1 MCVCAFNDHYFY
13 FWQSSTDCREYIDRY
28 FEKEGI
34 RLDWDCINKNPGL
47 RAVAKMCLNS
57 FWGKFGQRSNLP
69 TSTFFFNTDLDE
81 FYQLL
86 TDETKEVM
94 DFNIVTENVA
104 QVHYRASDPAWIEE
118 DPKSNVFLAT
128 FTTSWARLK
137 LYKVLDQL
145 GEDVLYHDTDSVIY
159 ICRPGVNE
167 VPLGDY
173 LGELTDELDPGDYIQ
188 EFVSGGPKNY
198 AYRTLAG
205 KEKVCVKG
213 FSFNYANSKI
223 VNFDAIKD
231 LLQDEVGE
239 PPRKKRKLDTPA
251 VNRIRRD
258 KARNV
263 VYNQS
268 ECKQYRVVYNKRMLK
283 TDMTTLPYGY

>member
-1 MCVCAFNDHYFY
+1 
-13 FWQSSTDCREYIDRY
+13 
-28 FEKEGI
+28 
-34 RLDWDCINKNPGL
+34 
-47 RAVAKMCLNS
+47 
-57 FWGKFGQRSNLP
+57 
-69 TSTFFFNTDLDE
+69 
-81 FYQLL
+81 
-86 TDETKEVM
+86 M